1 MRGTMKLI
9 TVTSALVLSV
19 ALAAASDPSAS
30 NVGTAQA
37 NTSAAQ
43 KAQTQKADSKQAAT
57 PAEKPAISAETSTKT
72 LVSGKPTKKKPQ
84 IGAASWYGE
93 KFQGH
98 TTASGEPYDMYQLTA
113 AHRELPLGSW
123 IKVTNMRTGKWL
135 IVRVNDRG
143 PFVGNRIVDL
153 SDSAAAMLDIKG
165 RGVERVKLEVV
176 PEPANVA
183 TATSLGLE

>member
-1 MRGTMKLI
+1 MRGTMKLL

-19 ALAAASDPSAS
+19 GMAAASDP
-30 NVGTAQA
+30 GT
-37 NTSAAQ
+37 TKGSTPAAP
-43 KAQTQKADSKQAAT
+43 KHESKPDSKQAAT
-57 PAEKPAISAETSTKT
+57 PAEKPTTSVDTSAKT

-84 IGAASWYGE
+84 IGPASWYGE
-93 KFQGH
+93 KFQGR
-98 TTASGEPYDMYQLTA
+98 TTASGEHYDMYQLTA

-176 PEPANVA
+176 PEPAIIA